1 MVPQYHIGLQPDCQ
15 GDVNLT
21 NVAIA
26 YTGSGKESNTI
37 DQISSL
43 CLDGS
48 LRCDV
53 CCKEWFRDEFAELA
67 ATIDEVVSLQV
78 TLLDQV

>member
-1 MVPQYHIGLQPDCQ
+1 MVPQYHIGLQTVCQ

-21 NVAIA
+21 NVAMA
-26 YTGSGKESNTI
+26 CTVSGKESNTI
-37 DQISSL
+37 DQRSSL
-43 CLDGS
+43 CLYGS

-53 CCKEWFRDEFAELA
+53 CCKEWFGGEFAELA
-67 ATIDEVVSLQV
+67 ATIDEVASLQV